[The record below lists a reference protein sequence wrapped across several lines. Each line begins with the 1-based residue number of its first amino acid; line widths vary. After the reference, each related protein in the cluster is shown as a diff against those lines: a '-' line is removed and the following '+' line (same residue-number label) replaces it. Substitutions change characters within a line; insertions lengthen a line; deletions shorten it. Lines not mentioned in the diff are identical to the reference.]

1 MLLGQKED
9 SLKTLVVDDNQEI
22 LKLFVELLKLK
33 NFTIVGKGHNGKE
46 AVELY
51 GSLRPDITF
60 MDVVMPNGDGIYALE
75 RIREINPNAIVIMV
89 TSDISATT
97 AERLEQLHASAI
109 IYKPF
114 EINEIVR
121 VVKDLM
127 AKEGATEMKFFN

>member
-1 MLLGQKED
+1 MLLGQKEY

-75 RIREINPNAIVIMV
+75 RIRKINPNAIVIMV

-97 AERLEQLHASAI
+97 AECLEQLHASAI

>member
-1 MLLGQKED
+1 MLLEQKEHG
-9 SLKTLVVDDNQEI
+9 LKTLVVDDNQEI
-22 LKLFVELLKLK
+22 LKLFIELLKLK

-51 GSLRPDITF
+51 SSLRPDITF

-75 RIREINPNAIVIMV
+75 RIREMNPDAIVIMV

-97 AERLEQLHASAI
+97 AERLEQLHASAT

-127 AKEGATEMKFFN
+127 AKKGTAEMKFFN

>member
-1 MLLGQKED
+1 MLLGQKEY

-75 RIREINPNAIVIMV
+75 RIRKINPNAIVIMV